1 MTSNSRYRP
10 IGGEQ
15 EIAPDGL
22 FYGVTNSG
30 RSSLRWELLSM
41 KLQGKRV
48 LAPDFICQV
57 VIDVLNEYDIQVD
70 FYNVKENLEF
80 SLPICLDDYDALYI
94 VKYFGHESAIFKKIT
109 HNSSLPLIIDSVFD
123 VQQLDINAKTHW
135 CCFNSFRKVSAIA
148 DFSQIIS
155 NMPLLTINKERIAS
169 FSKLKYQA
177 KEAKYNFVN
186 SSQGSEETYLDDFY
200 NAEKIINKNHGIFE
214 PEDRSIYLIGCF
226 FSSLREEIQ
235 HRQQNLIL
243 AKKTL
248 KNINYIDVFPD
259 FPSFLPL
266 LLNKRDEVRYELMR
280 HSIYL
285 AVHWP
290 AIEQSGNTLSDK
302 LLSLPLDSRYT
313 IKEIEC
319 MCNII
324 TMVEN

>member
-1 MTSNSRYRP
+1 M
-10 IGGEQ
+10 
-15 EIAPDGL
+15 
-22 FYGVTNSG
+22 
-30 RSSLRWELLSM
+30 
-41 KLQGKRV
+41 
-48 LAPDFICQV
+48 
-57 VIDVLNEYDIQVD
+57 
-70 FYNVKENLEF
+70 
-80 SLPICLDDYDALYI
+80 
-94 VKYFGHESAIFKKIT
+94 
-109 HNSSLPLIIDSVFD
+109 
-123 VQQLDINAKTHW
+123 
-135 CCFNSFRKVSAIA
+135 
-148 DFSQIIS
+148 
-155 NMPLLTINKERIAS
+155 
-169 FSKLKYQA
+169 
-177 KEAKYNFVN
+177 
-186 SSQGSEETYLDDFY
+186 
-200 NAEKIINKNHGIFE
+200 
-214 PEDRSIYLIGCF
+214 F